1 MWVEVGTNLAQVI
14 GGLRIQ
20 LENELD
26 TKLPRYH
33 PRKAGAMPE
42 RIYNAL
48 VEHGNKID
56 WPGIVKLCHI
66 TPAERMRAAHSLL
79 DLLEYKHVQR
89 EGTRR
94 KYKYWATRRA

>member
-14 GGLRIQ
+14 GLLRSQ
-20 LENELD
+20 LENEIEA
-26 TKLPRYH
+26 KVPRYQ

-48 VEHGNKID
+48 IDHGQKID
-56 WPGIVKLCHI
+56 WPGIVKLCGI
-66 TPAERMRAAHSLL
+66 TAEERQRAAHALL

-89 EGTRR
+89 EGERLH
-94 KYKYWATRRA
+94 YKYWATRRA